1 MASVMGMA
9 PFVAGLL
16 HAAQPQITSVNG
28 KAMARR
34 SSTCRT
40 MASGVEQPNS
50 SSHGHDVPI
59 SEPFNQS
66 RISRQMRGPSL
77 LETAENALADKCTHL
92 EGDEA
97 YSCWE
102 ALFEFENIKEEYQ
115 QECDVASADE
125 RASACS
131 RLERFQNLV
140 RQSGGASGLIDNVRM
155 VARTAKMRQLQQQQ
169 QQQAS
174 SEEGSQVADKAVV
187 PEEEGPARDSVVDE
201 SSGLLPESNL
211 TRMLRHS
218 GLSPAWFTRR
228 PDHESD

>member
-1 MASVMGMA
+1 MAFVAGMA

-16 HAAQPQITSVNG
+16 HTVEPKITSVNG

-34 SSTCRT
+34 SSGCRT
-40 MASGVEQPNS
+40 MASGGVQPNS
-50 SSHGHDVPI
+50 SGHGHDVPK

-77 LETAENALADKCTHL
+77 LETAENALAEKCTHL

-125 RASACS
+125 REGACS

-155 VARTAKMRQLQQQQ
+155 VARTAKKKQLQQQKPEP
-169 QQQAS
+169 
-174 SEEGSQVADKAVV
+174 SEEGPKVDDKPVV
-187 PEEEGPARDSVVDE
+187 PEEEGLPQDSVVEE

-218 GLSPAWFTRR
+218 GLSPAWFTHR

>member
-1 MASVMGMA
+1 MASAGGMA

-16 HAAQPQITSVNG
+16 HAAGPQITSVNG

-34 SSTCRT
+34 SGSCRT
-40 MASGVEQPNS
+40 MASGGVQPNS
-50 SSHGHDVPI
+50 SSHGHDVPK

-66 RISRQMRGPSL
+66 RISRQLRGPSL
-77 LETAENALADKCTHL
+77 LETAENALAEKCTHL

-97 YSCWE
+97 YRCWE

-125 RASACS
+125 RAGACS

-155 VARTAKMRQLQQQQ
+155 VARTAKKKQLQQQQ
-169 QQQAS
+169 QPEP
-174 SEEGSQVADKAVV
+174 SEEGSKAADKPVV
-187 PEEEGPARDSVVDE
+187 PEEKVLPQDSAVEE

>member
-1 MASVMGMA
+1 MASVGGMA

-16 HAAQPQITSVNG
+16 HTVEPQITSLNG
-28 KAMARR
+28 KAMARK
-34 SSTCRT
+34 SSSCRT
-40 MASGVEQPNS
+40 VVASAGVQPNS
-50 SSHGHDVPI
+50 NSHGHGVPK

-77 LETAENALADKCTHL
+77 LETAENAIAEKCTHL

-115 QECDVASADE
+115 QECDVASFDE
-125 RASACS
+125 REGACG

-140 RQSGGASGLIDNVRM
+140 RQSGGVSGLIDNIRM
-155 VARTAKMRQLQQQQ
+155 IARIAKKKLLQHQQEP
-169 QQQAS
+169 
-174 SEEGSQVADKAVV
+174 SEEGAEGTDK
-187 PEEEGPARDSVVDE
+187 SVVHAEECLPQYSVAED